1 MGERANLPKQAL
13 RCARLQTVRRL
24 RSPQIGAVVLSRER
38 LKSMDGLDGHN
49 LITIFWIAE
58 ALLLAGITAVLV
70 ILFK

>member
-1 MGERANLPKQAL
+1 
-13 RCARLQTVRRL
+13 
-24 RSPQIGAVVLSRER
+24 
-38 LKSMDGLDGHN
+38 MDGLDGHN